1 MIRFKNTSEQDTSVE
16 SIRSISPHEW
26 SGFNAF
32 MENVRTDFVK
42 KEIESI
48 KSADKV
54 VLGKS

>member
-1 MIRFKNTSEQDTSVE
+1 MIRFKNTSEQGTSVE
-16 SIRSISPHEW
+16 SIRSISPNEW

-32 MENVRTDFVK
+32 MENVKTDFVK

>member
-1 MIRFKNTSEQDTSVE
+1 MIRFKNSTDETTSVE
-16 SIRSISPHEW
+16 SVRSISPKEW

-32 MENVRTDFVK
+32 MENVKTDFVR

-48 KSADKV
+48 KSADKI